1 MGTAIGLRT
10 DYTGTDLRKAA
21 KRSRDAHQVRRLLA
35 LAAVYD
41 GASRSEAAAVGGV
54 DRQTLRDW
62 VLWFNEE
69 GPDGLIDGKAPGKAP
84 KLNDSQ
90 RKALADIVERGPY
103 PSVDGVVRWRLV
115 DLQAWILEEFGIT
128 VSETLVS
135 RELKAL
141 GFRKLTARPRAH
153 DANELA
159 QEHFKKVSP
168 KRWTVSGKRSARA

>member
-10 DYTGTDLRKAA
+10 DYTDADLRTAA
-21 KRSRDAHQVRRLLA
+21 KRSRDVHQVRRLLA

-41 GASRSEAAAVGGV
+41 GACRSEAAAVGGV

-69 GPDGLIDGKAPGKAP
+69 GPDDLIDGKAPGKAP

-90 RKALADIVERGPY
+90 RKALADIVKRGPY

-115 DLQAWILEEFGIT
+115 DLQA
-128 VSETLVS
+128 
-135 RELKAL
+135 
-141 GFRKLTARPRAH
+141 
-153 DANELA
+153 
-159 QEHFKKVSP
+159 
-168 KRWTVSGKRSARA
+168 

>member
-41 GASRSEAAAVGGV
+41 GASRSEAASVGGV

-69 GPDGLIDGKAPGKAP
+69 GPDGLIDGKAPGKTP
-84 KLNDSQ
+84 KLNEHQ

-159 QEHFKKVSP
+159 QGHFKKVSP